1 MEINNDIVNFWQSL
15 NDDLIKNNPFLKRV
29 PQFYIKPKE
38 NTILFIGL
46 NPSFQK
52 DRFNDIELKLNPDD
66 FFESKIEESDV
77 IKIAEFGKKSHD
89 KREEKHYYGRY
100 FDDLNYISNQL
111 LDKYDGVNFEQCDMF
126 LMRETQAGKVEKLIK
141 SNNEFRIRQIEILK
155 KYVNDAKPRMI
166 IIPNSVTSN
175 NYMKYVLNSPNQKF
189 IAKNDELIKQILSID
204 QYIKN
209 IDNDFKRSLDI
220 KDNDRMPRVKEIY
233 ENYRNNERYK
243 NPKELIK
250 YSYEGKIPTVLW
262 KTFQHGHLSNLQREI
277 LILELKQ
284 ILELN

>member
-1 MEINNDIVNFWQSL
+1 MKINNEIVNFWKSL
-15 NDDLIKNNPFLKRV
+15 NEDLIKNNPFLKRV
-29 PQFYIKPKE
+29 PQFYVKPKE
-38 NTILFIGL
+38 NSILFIGL
-46 NPSFQK
+46 NPSFQE
-52 DRFNDIELKLNPDD
+52 DRFNDIELKLNPDN
-66 FFESKIEESDV
+66 FFESKIEEIDV

-89 KREEKHYYGRY
+89 EKEENYYGRY
-100 FDDLNYISNQL
+100 FDDLNYISNHL

-141 SNNEFRIRQIEILK
+141 SNNEFRVRQIEILK
-155 KYVNDAKPRMI
+155 EYVDQAKPRMI

-175 NYMKYVLNSPNQKF
+175 NYMKYVLNIPNQKF
-189 IAKNDELIKQILSID
+189 IAKNDELIKQILDID

-209 IDNDFKRSLDI
+209 IDNDFKHTLEI
-220 KDNDRMPRVKEIY
+220 NDNDGKHRVKELY
-233 ENYRNNERYK
+233 ENYRKNERYN
-243 NPKELIK
+243 NPKKLIK
-250 YSYEGKIPTVLW
+250 YSYEGKIPTILW